1 MIDPPPHIP
10 PDMAAPE
17 FDEDEIDAKPFVI
30 IAGCLFIAALAI
42 GAIILLAWRGL
53 QCGV

>member
-1 MIDPPPHIP
+1 MTQPEVP

-17 FDEDEIDAKPFVI
+17 FDEDDVHYAPFVKLAFGI
-30 IAGCLFIAALAI
+30 FIAAVAI
-42 GAIILLAWRGL
+42 GATILLAWRGL